1 MIVKRVLNIVYSILI
16 ISSVSIKYTS
26 FFYSY
31 ASLGSILVLILVF
44 FQDEHGNTEKVAKKV
59 EEAKIVGNPYRRK
72 KEKTADDEIRILHEA
87 YQFLLK
93 RPVLVLLSKFYPNF
107 IQIKSG

>member
-1 MIVKRVLNIVYSILI
+1 M
-16 ISSVSIKYTS
+16 
-26 FFYSY
+26 
-31 ASLGSILVLILVF
+31 
-44 FQDEHGNTEKVAKKV
+44 

-93 RPVLVLLSKFYPNF
+93 RPV
-107 IQIKSG
+107 QIL